1 MKTRICFIV
10 VFSASLTFAF
20 AADAFQGIW
29 GPGPAAHNGNIF
41 SNYSPSSTYV
51 GIFPGYRGGTGNRD
65 YYYGHQGSAFAQ
77 MGTDRDN
84 YRNPYY
90 RNSYYR
96 GSYYN
101 YPTQPFFMMNSAWG
115 RGRFRQENLYSSDKF
130 VQEWKDRDPVKN
142 EASGLEDSP
151 ILSPGMTED
160 EVVLKLGT
168 PLRKVRFEGR
178 EIWKYSSFSLVFDN
192 GKLTELR

>member
-1 MKTRICFIV
+1 LFTV
-10 VFSASLTFAF
+10 SLSF

-41 SNYSPSSTYV
+41 SNYSPASTYV
-51 GIFPGYRGGTGNRD
+51 GIFPGYRGGNGNRY
-65 YYYGHQGSAFAQ
+65 YYYGNQGSAFEQ
-77 MGTDRDN
+77 MGTYREN
-84 YRNPYY
+84 YQNPYY

-101 YPTQPFFMMNSAWG
+101 YPPQSFFMLNSAWG

-130 VQEWKDRDPVKN
+130 VQEWKDRAPVKK

-151 ILSPGMTED
+151 ILSPGMNED
-160 EVVLKLGT
+160 EVVFVLGT
-168 PLRKVRFEGR
+168 PLQRIRFEGK